1 MKLLQKTDF
10 VYLSRAFKKSSAPS
24 IEIHPKIMY
33 ESWRSIPLKINQ
45 RFIQTRLYVN
55 IAKDCES
62 FKAIKG
68 NTRLCKAKV
77 ILR

>member
-45 RFIQTRLYVN
+45 RFIQKIHR
-55 IAKDCES
+55 
-62 FKAIKG
+62 
-68 NTRLCKAKV
+68 R
-77 ILR
+77 